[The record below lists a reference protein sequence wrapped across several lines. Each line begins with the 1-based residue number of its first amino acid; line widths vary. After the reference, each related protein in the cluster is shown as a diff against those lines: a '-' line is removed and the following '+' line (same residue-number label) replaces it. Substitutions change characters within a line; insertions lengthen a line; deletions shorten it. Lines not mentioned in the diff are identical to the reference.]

1 MACFAA
7 HLSSI
12 PRLWARPVSAVL
24 RVEIDLVH
32 GLSTSRPSAERDTQG
47 RSLPVG
53 SSAGSSFLIHG
64 SENSRPSCMRSPLIL
79 LPPEAAG
86 ARRLRSTIQAS
97 PVPARRPADRRRDL
111 QTVRHATA
119 CPMVPQRDACGD
131 TPPQI
136 APQTRLAAW
145 PPSNRTSEASPAGQ
159 QNVALHTSSMRF
171 CRRREI
177 RGSYAPTVE
186 GKDGVQGPR
195 PIAQT
200 LNTLS

>member
-79 LPPEAAG
+79 LPPEAAD

-119 CPMVPQRDACGD
+119 CPVVPQRDACGD

-136 APQTRLAAW
+136 WSAPLRC
-145 PPSNRTSEASPAGQ
+145 PAGDASL
-159 QNVALHTSSMRF
+159 VRF
-171 CRRREI
+171 GGGQAASLVCGATDQPDRKSTR
-177 RGSYAPTVE
+177 
-186 GKDGVQGPR
+186 
-195 PIAQT
+195 
-200 LNTLS
+200 